1 MKAHIH
7 PPYRTVVFHDTSANE
22 YFKVG
27 STIRTD
33 RVIELDGETFP
44 YVTIDVSSK
53 SHPYYTG
60 KQKTFANEGSAAR
73 FRQRFG
79 GFIECEKESMMQVVN
94 SLRSAKQRHPD
105 CQLVKRKGR
114 LYVICK
120 SNPRFKA
127 VQGRKKRR

>member
-44 YVTIDVSSK
+44 YVTSTSPRNRIR
-53 SHPYYTG
+53 T
-60 KQKTFANEGSAAR
+60 TRANKKPSP
-73 FRQRFG
+73 
-79 GFIECEKESMMQVVN
+79 M
-94 SLRSAKQRHPD
+94 
-105 CQLVKRKGR
+105 
-114 LYVICK
+114 
-120 SNPRFKA
+120 KA
-127 VQGRKKRR
+127 VQPDSASASAALLMRKGKHDAGRQLIT

>member
-44 YVTIDVSSK
+44 YVTIDVSLEIASVLHGQTK
-53 SHPYYTG
+53 
-60 KQKTFANEGSAAR
+60 NL
-73 FRQRFG
+73 RQ
-79 GFIECEKESMMQVVN
+79 
-94 SLRSAKQRHPD
+94 
-105 CQLVKRKGR
+105 
-114 LYVICK
+114 
-120 SNPRFKA
+120 
-127 VQGRKKRR
+127 

>member
-27 STIRTD
+27 STIRTE
-33 RVIELDGETFP
+33 RVIELDGETYP

-60 KQKTFANEGSAAR
+60 KQKRSPARVARPVSASVSAALL
-73 FRQRFG
+73 
-79 GFIECEKESMMQVVN
+79 MQ
-94 SLRSAKQRHPD
+94 
-105 CQLVKRKGR
+105 KGR
-114 LYVICK
+114 HD
-120 SNPRFKA
+120 A
-127 VQGRKKRR
+127 GR